1 VLNLVVS
8 QLLYRHFPAASE
20 GELSRMRAHLVREA
34 SLHQLALQIGLP
46 QYLLLSEGE
55 ARGGGAQRP
64 SMLADAVEALVGA
77 VHLDAGFEAAA
88 AVVAR
93 LVEPLLAAGQPAER
107 WDKDAKTALQEW
119 LQARKLPLPAYRISA
134 TQGKAHAQT
143 FQVECLVSQL
153 SASSLGEGSSRRA
166 AEQAAAAALLARLQE
181 PQDKP

>member
-1 VLNLVVS
+1 VLNLVVT
-8 QLLYRHFPAASE
+8 QLLYAQYPAASE

-34 SLHQLALQIGLP
+34 SLHQLALQLGLP
-46 QYLLLSEGE
+46 QHLLLSEGE

-64 SMLADAVEALVGA
+64 SMLADAVEALIGA

-88 AVVAR
+88 GVVTR
-93 LVEPLLAAGQPAER
+93 LFTPLLAAGQPEGR

-143 FQVECLVSQL
+143 FEVECLVSQL
-153 SASSLGEGSSRRA
+153 GVSSQGRGSSRRA
-166 AEQAAAAALLARLQE
+166 AEQAAAATLLAQLQE
-181 PQDKP
+181 SP